1 MCRQSL
7 IAARWSARPS
17 TTTWCVNGGP
27 APTWTTCSTWLEP
40 TNQQRGSWSVSTAWP
55 LCPSS
60 AGWREIQT
68 FTQSGVPDCSGDRSF
83 STEDR
88 VVGEGEPRQRAL
100 ALRIDLPPC
109 CKRWSEPP
117 GKKKKSLQFWHLV
130 EFHQGKGLIH
140 VWLNLVFS
148 SVDWDFL
155 LQQEPTAFRAAEIME
170 RLASVAAWQKNR
182 NQGHQHFGVQ

>member
-1 MCRQSL
+1 MPGGQQGRVRPPDARTEAQHQHERPFLPSWNLRTNNGAADRCRRHGHCVL
-7 IAARWSARPS
+7 AAPDGEKSKYS
-17 TTTWCVNGGP
+17 
-27 APTWTTCSTWLEP
+27 
-40 TNQQRGSWSVSTAWP
+40 
-55 LCPSS
+55 
-60 AGWREIQT
+60 
-68 FTQSGVPDCSGDRSF
+68 QSGVPDCSGDGSF
-83 STEDR
+83 TTEDC

-109 CKRWSEPP
+109 WKRWSEPP
-117 GKKKKSLQFWHLV
+117 GEKKKKKKSLQFWHLV